1 MDTLTIEK
9 LLSTILANQVM
20 IMRALFDQDLKRDLP
35 VQIDYAQGL
44 LDKIQV
50 TN

>member
-1 MDTLTIEK
+1 MNTLTIE
-9 LLSTILANQVM
+9 LLTAHLANQIV
-20 IMRALFDQDLKRDLP
+20 IMKALLSDDFKDDLP
-35 VQIDYAQGL
+35 AQIDYAQGL